1 MAFNTVE
8 SPKTDFPS
16 SKSGLTLVELSTHR
30 TRGRFVRCTV
40 HCNNEYRTQPTEDFQ
55 LIIWQISYWF
65 AKLTNQR
72 PPKSSCS
79 SFLLL
84 GPYLRIENRL
94 LRGSFVQRTISS
106 SKNFQPFFKI
116 KREIIL
122 KTEEKMKVSPLDNQ
136 GSKGPKGGM
145 SFEKETTNR
154 NKKSAVCSI
163 INRKSP
169 IKNERLFFI
178 DRNPIIDLWIHWSL
192 LDGSFFERIKYF
204 ESLYLQQ
211 KPSAIKI
218 KKSAW
223 Q

>member
-122 KTEEKMKVSPLDNQ
+122 KTEEKMKVSPWDNQ
-136 GSKGPKGGM
+136 RSPGPKGRLLL
-145 SFEKETTNR
+145 ETERANR
-154 NKKSAVCSI
+154 DIKLTVCSI
-163 INRKSP
+163 INRKST
-169 IKNERLFFI
+169 IKIKDFFQRPKANNNWFI
-178 DRNPIIDLWIHWSL
+178 DSL
-192 LDGSFFERIKYF
+192 VLIGRHFFERIKYF